1 MPSIAQTPKGTDA
14 MRRLTMRLVE
24 ERLGQF
30 FTVEISIDPI
40 ILSRGDV
47 DSSLVEAYALLN
59 HTLDLKLEQSFPE
72 DNHAYNLNRESNR

>member
-1 MPSIAQTPKGTDA
+1 

-24 ERLGQF
+24 KRLGKF
-30 FTVEISIDPI
+30 VTVEISVDPI

-72 DNHAYNLNRESNR
+72 DNHAYTLNHQST